1 MMKFVQRPHPPML
14 ASLKPSD
21 LDVHPSWLPSL
32 AHIKSKR
39 VKELECLRRQV
50 YILQGHI
57 EKLKRCHSTQL
68 SWEDVAQALK
78 DDTLD
83 QVRDNRSLKKKLAH
97 NKRLGV
103 FLKTWMEATP
113 PPALQHIE
121 TWRHSQLVCGDDAS
135 RALGYEWIAR
145 QSYYNT
151 TAVMA
156 HIAFPV
162 HETDD
167 DFVRVAVDIDDDARF
182 FVQVAAQQVVP
193 YDLAAVHNA
202 FWVAEKTFAAAFRDR
217 CTQLTDL
224 SAPTNDILYVREN
237 LGTPTQ
243 RIFNKSLQ
251 ARFQSPASVTFVL
264 RSILRDD
271 MFPDDDADDT
281 DPWSFNTKFWMVAD
295 ALPNGSTRCRT
306 FYTLEHPCTH
316 SGGYVSLDQ
325 LARCVGLGGSTE
337 ATLLAVLKERFL
349 NSHHAQRLFFAEH
362 FSTVLGAMATR
373 MDDDDAVVQV

>member
-1 MMKFVQRPHPPML
+1 ML

-21 LDVHPSWLPSL
+21 LDVLPSSLPSL

-68 SWEDVAQALK
+68 SWEDVAHALK

-83 QVRDNRSLKKKLAH
+83 QVRDNRSLKMQLAH

-103 FLKTWMEATP
+103 FLKAWMEATP
-113 PPALQHIE
+113 PPALQPPQLE
-121 TWRHSQLVCGDDAS
+121 TWRHSQLVCGDDTA
-135 RALGYEWIAR
+135 RAIGYEWIAR
-145 QSYYNT
+145 QAYHNT
-151 TAVMA
+151 TAAMA
-156 HIAFPV
+156 QIAFPAND
-162 HETDD
+162 TD
-167 DFVRVAVDIDDDARF
+167 DFVDVAVDLDDEDRL
-182 FVQVAAQQVVP
+182 
-193 YDLAAVHNA
+193 DAVHDA
-202 FWVAEKTFAAAFRDR
+202 FWVAEKSFAAAFRDKS
-217 CTQLTDL
+217 TQLTDL
-224 SAPTNDILYVREN
+224 SAPTKDILYVREN

-251 ARFQSPASVTFVL
+251 ARFQSPGSVTFVL

-271 MFPDDDADDT
+271 MFLDDNADDA
-281 DPWSFNTKFWMVAD
+281 WAFNTKFWMVAD
-295 ALPNGSTRCRT
+295 ALANGNTRCRT

-316 SGGYVSLDQ
+316 NGGYVSLDE

-337 ATLLAVLKERFL
+337 ASLLSVLKERFL
-349 NSHHAQRLFFAEH
+349 NSHHAQRRFFAEH
-362 FSTVLGAMATR
+362 FRRVLGALATR
-373 MDDDDAVVQV
+373 IDDDGVVQV